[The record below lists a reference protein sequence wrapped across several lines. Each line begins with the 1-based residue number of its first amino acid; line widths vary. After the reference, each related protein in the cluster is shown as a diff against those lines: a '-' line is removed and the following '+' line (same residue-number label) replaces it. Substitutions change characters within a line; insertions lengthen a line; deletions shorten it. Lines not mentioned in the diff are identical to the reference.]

1 MKVLLLAAVVALIHG
16 SYATLLI
23 KGPTQPV
30 LEGEELTLECLYS
43 DSELNISQVHFEV
56 FSKHMQSWRT
66 VWERSWEQSW
76 CFFGFRSMKVLR
88 TEERLLMYISRAGS
102 FSEGPYRCV
111 SNNENVTAPDNS
123 SQPLAVKV
131 HYMGELSLSR
141 EGYTSYLG
149 VPQELKVRL
158 GDDVVVKCSA
168 SSSEEPIYS
177 WNKDGNDWILPSSTL
192 TLRKMT
198 AMDEGQ
204 YTCIA
209 VHPSVESL
217 SKKRS
222 FSITVLS
229 EDAAWYE
236 SSNGRLILMTSAA
249 GVSLFV
255 FILSVSVFLC
265 RRAKQTKT
273 SKGPIDDRSQK
284 KPIYKASVE
293 SLPSTCA
300 DKQPLV

>member
-30 LEGEELTLECLYS
+30 LEGEQFTLECLYS
-43 DSELNISQVHFEV
+43 DSELNISEVHFEV

-66 VWERSWEQSW
+66 VWERSWCYYSMEIEQTAES
-76 CFFGFRSMKVLR
+76 
-88 TEERLLMYISRAGS
+88 LLLSIPRAGS
-102 FSEGPYRCV
+102 FYEGHYRCV
-111 SNNENVTAPDNS
+111 SDNENVTAPDNS

-168 SSSEEPIYS
+168 SSSEEPSYY
-177 WNKDGNDWILPSSTL
+177 WNKDGDDWILPSSTL
-192 TLRKMT
+192 TLRKMR

-204 YTCIA
+204 YTCMA
-209 VHPSVESL
+209 MHPSVESL

-236 SSNGRLILMTSAA
+236 SSNGRLMLMTSAA
-249 GVSLFV
+249 GVSLLV
-255 FILSVSVFLC
+255 FILSMSVFLC